1 MRGFEDPPPM
11 LKFRFLA
18 DNHTPPLFYTHGDFS
33 KVIQSP
39 KMVLFCKI
47 RDYKTIVCIG
57 FINSGTLNF
66 CVQILPPKNNRLP
79 LRKQISMHC

>member
-1 MRGFEDPPPM
+1 M
-11 LKFRFLA
+11 A
-18 DNHTPPLFYTHGDFS
+18 DNHTPPLFSSHGDFS

-47 RDYKTIVCIG
+47 RDYKSNMYSG

-66 CVQILPPKNNRLP
+66 CVQIWPPENNRLP
-79 LRKQISMHC
+79 LQKQISIHR